1 MTEPKEYKHRRRPWT
16 AVMLSLILPGL
27 GHIYCGKIEIGII
40 IAFIMTYFPYAWLVA
55 IAKEGQIIPA
65 ITFFFFAIPLIG
77 AVLVPID
84 AYRCARRTR
93 PDYQLKEYNRV
104 SIYCVL
110 LLMACGGTIG
120 YAMYVRDHFI
130 KAFSIPTASMYPTI
144 QYGDRLIANK
154 TSYNK
159 ADPRKGDIIIFT
171 SPENRKSN
179 WIKRVVAVQG
189 DTVEMKN
196 NELYINGIK
205 LDHQSLGPA
214 SVKNKDRILEGQL
227 YLEKNDNAEYE
238 IFIADSDQSSE
249 NLITDFGPLTIT
261 GRQCFVLGDNRNFS
275 RDSRHTGP
283 IPLATVEGKASYLYF
298 PAADFSRFGPIK

>member
-27 GHIYCGKIEIGII
+27 GHVYCGKIEIGII
-40 IAFIMTYFPYAWLVA
+40 IAFIMTYFPYAWLIA

-65 ITFFFFAIPLIG
+65 ITFFFFAIPLLG
-77 AVLVPID
+77 AVLIPID

-93 PDYQLKEYNRV
+93 PDYQLKEYNRA
-104 SIYCVL
+104 SIYFIL

-130 KAFSIPTASMYPTI
+130 EAFRIPSASMYPTI
-144 QYGDRLIANK
+144 QYSDRLIANK

-159 ADPRKGDIIIFT
+159 ADPQKGDIIVFT
-171 SPENRKSN
+171 SPENRQIQ

-196 NELYINGIK
+196 NELYINDTK
-205 LDHQSLGPA
+205 LDRQSLGPA
-214 SVKNKDRILEGQL
+214 SVKTDGRIVKGQL
-227 YLEKNDNAEYE
+227 FIEKNENAEYE
-238 IFIADSDQSSE
+238 IFIPDSDQNSE
-249 NLITDFGPLTIT
+249 NGITDFGPLTVA

-275 RDSRHTGP
+275 RDSRHAGP
-283 IPLATVEGKASYLYF
+283 IPLATVQGKAAYLYF
-298 PAADFSRFGPIK
+298 PAGDFSRFGTLK